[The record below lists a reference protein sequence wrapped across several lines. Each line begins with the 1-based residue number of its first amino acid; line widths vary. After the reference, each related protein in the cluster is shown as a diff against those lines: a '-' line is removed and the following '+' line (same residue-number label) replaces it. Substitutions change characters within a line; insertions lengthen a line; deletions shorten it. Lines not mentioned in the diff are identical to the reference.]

1 MGPVTHCIPSRKTFR
16 ISTFLRGFVEFKWRN
31 GAVRSSF
38 ALFLS
43 DETSFSDARTHA
55 HTPSSIRSPL
65 FILHFYCLQA
75 LLTWSLNLLCFSL
88 LQILVHSACE
98 WRGNELIFYLRQHE
112 EWLCC
117 RRLGGGKCNEEARV
131 SLRWRWPPPPPSQPA
146 SQSSVTWFEPP
157 AAASEL
163 SENRFMKM
171 FNIFL

>member
-1 MGPVTHCIPSRKTFR
+1 MVQS
-16 ISTFLRGFVEFKWRN
+16 
-31 GAVRSSF
+31 GA
-38 ALFLS
+38 ALL
-43 DETSFSDARTHA
+43 SFSQMKPPFRRTHA

-88 LQILVHSACE
+88 LRILVHSACE

-171 FNIFL
+171 FNFFL